1 MIPVTRSNA
10 FPPIKATHRTD
21 VRFWCKADRPLLKP
35 NLGKL
40 TSEMASE
47 CVSFLASA
55 DAVASCLFSV
65 DAKFVDFA

>member
-1 MIPVTRSNA
+1 
-10 FPPIKATHRTD
+10 
-21 VRFWCKADRPLLKP
+21 LKP